1 MKRPAMMLAVIAM
14 VVGFASAARAENGID
29 RVVKLLETRYAV
41 RHHGVPGLWLVK
53 PFMFG
58 SGVSGLRI
66 AQFDNFRIP
75 AGDGHVLDQDVRRV
89 LGADWTP
96 FVETWSKADHE
107 GSVIYANEKAGR
119 LQLLIVSS
127 DEDDGLEVLQ
137 MEVSGKARDEWVGN
151 PAGSAKH
158 KSGEVG
164 ETAKE

>member
-1 MKRPAMMLAVIAM
+1 MKARAMKLAVMAM
-14 VVGFASAARAENGID
+14 VLGIASAGYAQNGID

-41 RHHGVPGLWLVK
+41 HHHGIPGLWLAK

-75 AGDGHVLDQDVRRV
+75 AGDGYALNEEVRKA
-89 LGADWTP
+89 LGDDWTP

-107 GSVIYANEKAGR
+107 WSVIYAREKNGR
-119 LQLLIVSS
+119 LQLLIVNS

-137 MEVSGKARDEWVGN
+137 MDVSGKARDEWISEPVSSAEHNG
-151 PAGSAKH
+151 ARTGESAK
-158 KSGEVG
+158 E
-164 ETAKE
+164 

>member
-1 MKRPAMMLAVIAM
+1 MFAIVL
-14 VVGFASAARAENGID
+14 GFASAAYAQSGID

-53 PFMFG
+53 PFGFG
-58 SGVSGLRI
+58 SGVSGLKI

-75 AGDGHVLDQDVRRV
+75 SGDGHTLSQEIRST

-107 GSVIYANEKAGR
+107 WSVIYASEKAGR
-119 LQLLIVSS
+119 LQLLIVNS
-127 DEDDGLEVLQ
+127 DGDDSLEVLQ

-151 PAGSAKH
+151 PVESAKQ
-158 KSGEVG
+158 
-164 ETAKE
+164 KEE